1 VRRVTEP
8 VIVVDGLHKRYGSFE
23 AVRGTSFTVE
33 SGEVFG
39 LLGTNGA
46 GKTTTIEILEGYRA
60 RTSGTV
66 SVLGVDPDQ
75 PTRAWRERIGLVLQE
90 SELDPVFTPRET
102 IAMFARY
109 FRDPRPVDE
118 TLHLVGLDDKADAR
132 IGALSGGQRRRV
144 DVAVGIIGRPELLFL
159 DEPTTGFDPN
169 ARREFWAMIE
179 GLKHTGTTIVLTTHY
194 MDEAQALAD
203 RVVIM
208 RRGEIVAQG
217 DFDELSRD
225 HGGGAVIRFSLPAS
239 VSASTLDDAATPAV
253 ADPTGRLELRPVDLQ
268 PTLTRLLDRARDQGI
283 TLTDLEVTR
292 PTLDDVFVEI
302 SNEGTESEHE

>member
-1 VRRVTEP
+1 V
-8 VIVVDGLHKRYGSFE
+8 E
-23 AVRGTSFTVE
+23 A
-33 SGEVFG
+33 GEVFG

-66 SVLGVDPDQ
+66 TVLGIDPSE

-90 SELDPVFTPRET
+90 SELDPVYTARET
-102 IAMFARY
+102 VDMFARY
-109 FRDPRPVDE
+109 SRDPRPVDE
-118 TLHLVGLDDKADAR
+118 TLHLVGLDEKADAR
-132 IGALSGGQRRRV
+132 IGGLSGGERRRV
-144 DVAVGIIGRPELLFL
+144 DVAVGIVGRPELLFL

-169 ARREFWAMIE
+169 ARREFWSMIE
-179 GLKHTGTTIVLTTHY
+179 GLKQTGTTIVLTTHY

-217 DFDELSRD
+217 DFDQLTRD
-225 HGGGAVIRFSLPAS
+225 HGGGSVIRFGLAAGVRAAQLGPA
-239 VSASTLDDAATPAV
+239 AAAAGTDAA
-253 ADPTGRLELRPVDLQ
+253 GRVEVRPDDLQ
-268 PTLTRLLDRARDQGI
+268 ATLTTLLDTAREQQV
-283 TLTDLEVTR
+283 TLVDLEVTR

-302 SNEGTESEHE
+302 SNEGSDAKAQS